1 MYAKTLIFYSI
12 KTKHFFLS
20 VYFKIPYRKQ
30 SFFKMSNFYN
40 NLEQKSTETIFD
52 YIDRFHETIITN
64 QESTDKKNLFW
75 TEKCFIIVFINGLY
89 NDKVKSK
96 MNKWYEENPSKF
108 LYNAVFKADDY
119 QNTEDGTEDTIDE
132 IDVDKSGK
140 EDDIDELN
148 PISPPKEDM
157 LKVNRKLDFTSFDN
171 EKKPKKRLRPH
182 EVDRKLNLTSVTKE
196 AKINDF
202 TIEYLCPYKD
212 ATYKCYNQIFR
223 NPESVKKHLLKFHRI
238 VRKFQK
244 PPIARIYIKKI
255 GGSSPVTV

>member
-1 MYAKTLIFYSI
+1 MYAKNFSIYSI
-12 KTKHFFLS
+12 KQYIFSISIFQNTLS
-20 VYFKIPYRKQ
+20 KTV
-30 SFFKMSNFYN
+30 FFKKMSDFY

-64 QESTDKKNLFW
+64 QESTDKKSLFW
-75 TEKCFIIVFINGLY
+75 TEKCFIIAFINGLY

-96 MNKWYEENPSKF
+96 MNKWYEENPSKI

-148 PISPPKEDM
+148 TISPPKEDM
-157 LKVNRKLDFTSFDN
+157 VRVNRKLDFTSFDN

-182 EVDRKLNLTSVTKE
+182 EIDRKLNLTSVTKE
-196 AKINDF
+196 ANINDY

-212 ATYKCYNQIFR
+212 ATYKCSNKIFR
-223 NPESVKKHLLKFHRI
+223 NPEYAKKHLSNYHKI
-238 VRKFQK
+238 ARKFQK
-244 PPIARIYIKKI
+244 PLIARIAYKKI